1 MSLKEVLFS
10 DQRKEKLNWG
20 DALGLWDIANFKVI
34 GMTQIEFFLAQ
45 VKDAD
50 LKNALE
56 HGIEMIIV
64 PHIEKIQ
71 GALHSEGAEAPSVP
85 QRKNLD
91 IIGKK
96 IEPNTYIQDDEI
108 ANSLREILRLGL
120 NLDMKALTDATREDV
135 RRLVWEILS
144 DDYKGLNN
152 LIKLQEKKNWLINPP
167 SI

>member
-34 GMTQIEFFLAQ
+34 GMTQIEFFSTS
-45 VKDAD
+45 KRCWF
-50 LKNALE
+50 KNALE

-85 QRKNLD
+85 QRKTW
-91 IIGKK
+91 I
-96 IEPNTYIQDDEI
+96 
-108 ANSLREILRLGL
+108 
-120 NLDMKALTDATREDV
+120 
-135 RRLVWEILS
+135 
-144 DDYKGLNN
+144 
-152 LIKLQEKKNWLINPP
+152 
-167 SI
+167 